1 MALLSAVDPEKL
13 VNPAKK
19 TPANGRGAWTKSGID
34 FSSVYMLAP
43 EGEKRIGAVA
53 EKSLAHWAAA
63 AGVRAIQLE
72 LHIQA
77 YDPGVVDG
85 VWGPNTTKSVK
96 EFQKNE
102 GLVPDGE
109 FGRKSAL
116 ALFTPAIDFAQETFE
131 IPNNYL
137 RGMIN
142 SESALD
148 PGAVGYYIFYGEKLE
163 YRGVDRGP
171 GQINSKAHPEISW
184 LDAFD
189 FNFAATYTA
198 SRLQDT
204 FLSLKKA
211 NPKQKTAALWDAAI
225 VSHNNPSAGRLWAR
239 DGVPPTD
246 AAALYVDKVKK
257 AIY

>member
-1 MALLSAVDPEKL
+1 MAVLTAVDPEKL
-13 VNPAKK
+13 VNPTKK
-19 TPANGRGAWTKSGID
+19 TPANGRGAWTRSGID
-34 FSSVYMLAP
+34 FASVYMLAP
-43 EGEKRIGAVA
+43 EGEKRLGAVA
-53 EKSLAHWAAA
+53 EKSLAHWAVA

-72 LHIQA
+72 LHVQG

-85 VWGPNTTKSVK
+85 VWGPNTTKAVK
-96 EFQKNE
+96 EFQKDA
-102 GLVPDGE
+102 GLVNDGE
-109 FGRKSAL
+109 FGRKSAV
-116 ALFTPAIDFAQETFE
+116 AMFTPALDMWEDVHD
-131 IPNNYL
+131 IPNKLL

-148 PGAVGYYIFYGEKLE
+148 PGAVGYYIYYGEKLE

-189 FNFAATYTA
+189 FNFATSYTA
-198 SRLQDT
+198 ARLRET
-204 FLSLKKA
+204 FDSLKKA
-211 NPKQKTAALWDAAI
+211 NPKQKTAVLWDAAV

-239 DGVPPTD
+239 DGVPPTE